1 MISGQDEIKKRI
13 DFWNEI
19 QDEFKIDMLS
29 AVGYRL
35 SDKDRHIVEEFQV
48 YSDSYVVKLM
58 FNEIKRREIM
68 GEYNRIRSMFDEV
81 KKIQNGW
88 SETE

>member
-29 AVGYRL
+29 VGGYRL
-35 SDKDRHIVEEFQV
+35 SDGDHHIVGEFQV
-48 YSDSYVVKLM
+48 YSDSYIANLM
-58 FNEIKRREIM
+58 FNEIKRREIR

-81 KKIQNGW
+81 KQIQNGW
-88 SETE
+88 IETE